1 MFDAHLCLSG
11 VLMWGDRIPGFDRI
25 WDLVLTWNA
34 TMGVPNLVDP
44 AFCFM
49 HQIHGC
55 VNTVCAMRDLECVIV
70 RLR

>member
-34 TMGVPNLVDP
+34 TMGVPNLVDRRF
-44 AFCFM
+44 ASRIRFM
-49 HQIHGC
+49 DVLIQY
-55 VNTVCAMRDLECVIV
+55 V
-70 RLR
+70 R